1 MAAAKG
7 SSSAVRLMAAG
18 WGVFT
23 GTHLAMSHP
32 PVREALVK
40 SLGGEKQY
48 LGAYSAVAAAT
59 FFPTTFIY
67 LRYQALPGSSASQR
81 VPGDLV

>member
-7 SSSAVRLMAAG
+7 SPGAVRLMAAG
-18 WGVFT
+18 WGLFT
-23 GTHLAMSHP
+23 GTHLVMSHP
-32 PVREALVK
+32 PVREALVN

-59 FFPTTFIY
+59 FFPTTFVY
-67 LRYQALPGSSASQR
+67 LRYPLWQGLSTLTSYQ
-81 VPGDLV
+81 